1 MLSRFFVVVF
11 VFRDD
16 DDDARVN
23 FILECRRRQNYGGG
37 RGGANKERMAR
48 ESETGFEVKHLISRQ
63 TRRPNLLLLHYY
75 SKSLRTS

>member
-16 DDDARVN
+16 DDARVN
-23 FILECRRRQNYGGG
+23 FILDRRRRQNYGGG

-63 TRRPNLLLLHYY
+63 TRRPNLLLLYYY

>member
-23 FILECRRRQNYGGG
+23 FILE
-37 RGGANKERMAR
+37 
-48 ESETGFEVKHLISRQ
+48 
-63 TRRPNLLLLHYY
+63 
-75 SKSLRTS
+75 

>member
-1 MLSRFFVVVF
+1 MLSRFFLVF
-11 VFRDD
+11 FFFRD

-23 FILECRRRQNYGGG
+23 FILERRRRQNYGGE
-37 RGGANKERMAR
+37 RGGANKERMVR

-63 TRRPNLLLLHYY
+63 TRRPKNLLLLHYY